1 MSVSQQLAEFIVS
14 TRYEQV
20 PEASLAMVQASLL
33 DYSAC
38 AIAGQHEPV
47 SEAIKAMMNA
57 EAGVGMA
64 SVIGQEQKLPARAA
78 ALINGACAHALD
90 YDDTHFDYIGHTS
103 VAVFP
108 AAIAMAEQVSAT
120 GKEFL
125 LAAQIGLEVAC
136 RVGAFMGRSHY
147 EAGYHQTATSGSF
160 GAAAAAAKLLG
171 LNTRQCQQ
179 MFGLLSSRA
188 SGLKNQFGSMG
199 KPYNAGMAASNGV
212 EVALLVSHGMDS
224 IENGLEA
231 AFAASHHGEADE
243 HALASLGSDYRFD
256 YISHKFH
263 ACCHGTHAALEAL
276 IDLRQDYNLLPDQIK
291 HIQVKVHPRW
301 LKVCDLPEPTSG
313 LQAKFSYR
321 MVLAMVM
328 QGLNTGDPLAYKDDL
343 HEQEGLQASMS
354 QLVVMASDQLS
365 DTQAEVR
372 VELLDGRSLNKA
384 YDCGATLPMDLLMIK
399 LTAKAQVL
407 VGAKAAASI
416 GEQVANLG
424 TNPGNAEVFKLA
436 LNG

>member
-1 MSVSQQLAEFIVS
+1 MNSSQQLAEFIVS
-14 TRYEQV
+14 TSFEQV

-38 AIAGQHEPV
+38 AVAGQN
-47 SEAIKAMMNA
+47 EAVVLAIRTMINA
-57 EAGVGMA
+57 EAGSGVA
-64 SVIGQEQKLPARAA
+64 SVIGQQQKLPARAA

-108 AAIAMAEQVSAT
+108 AAIAIAEQVSAT

-147 EAGYHQTATSGSF
+147 EAGFHQTATSGSF
-160 GAAAAAAKLLG
+160 GAAAAAAKLLS
-171 LNTRQCQQ
+171 LDTKQCQQ

-212 EVALLVSHGMDS
+212 EVALLVKYGMDS
-224 IENGLEA
+224 IEDGLEG
-231 AFAASHHGEADE
+231 AFVASHHGEGNNQ
-243 HALASLGSDYRFD
+243 ALVSLGQEYRFD

-263 ACCHGTHAALEAL
+263 ACCHGTHSALEAL
-276 IDLRQDYNLLPDQIK
+276 ISLRQDYNIKADQVRK
-291 HIQVKVHPRW
+291 IQVMVHPRW
-301 LKVCDLPEPTSG
+301 LKVCDLPAPTSG

-328 QGLNTGDPLAYKDDL
+328 QDLNTGDPLVYTDKL
-343 HEQEGLQASMS
+343 HEQAELQASMA
-354 QLVVMASDQLS
+354 QVEVKASGKLT
-365 DTQAEVR
+365 DTQTKISLA
-372 VELLDGRSLNKA
+372 LLDGRLLSKT
-384 YDCGATLPMDLLMIK
+384 YDCGAVLPMPVLMDK

-407 VGAKAAASI
+407 IGVQAVASI
-416 GEQVANLG
+416 SQQVADLLVNTEPFELII
-424 TNPGNAEVFKLA
+424 N
-436 LNG
+436 

>member
-1 MSVSQQLAEFIVS
+1 MQISQQLAEFIVA
-14 TRYEQV
+14 TRYEKV
-20 PEASLAMVQASLL
+20 PDASLAMVQASLL
-33 DYSAC
+33 DYCAC
-38 AIAGQHEPV
+38 AIAGQNEPV
-47 SEAIKAMMNA
+47 AQAIRAMMNA
-57 EAGVGMA
+57 EAGVGVA
-64 SVIGQEQKLPARAA
+64 SVIGQEAILPARAA
-78 ALINGACAHALD
+78 AMINGACAHALD

-108 AAIAMAEQVSAT
+108 AVIAMAQQVSAT

-147 EAGYHQTATSGSF
+147 EAGFHQTATSGSF
-160 GAAAAAAKLLG
+160 GAAAAAASLLG
-171 LNTRQCQQ
+171 LNSLQCQY

-224 IENGLEA
+224 VENGLEA
-231 AFAASHHGEADE
+231 DFVASHHGEANDQ
-243 HALASLGSDYRFD
+243 ALASLGSEYRFD

-276 IDLRQDYNLLPDQIK
+276 IGLRQDYDLRPDQIK
-291 HIQVKVHPRW
+291 HIQVKVHSRW
-301 LKVCDLPEPTSG
+301 LKVCDLPAPTSG

-328 QGLNTGDPLAYKDDL
+328 QGLNTGDPLAYTDHL
-343 HEQEGLQASMS
+343 HKQAGLQESMAQITVS
-354 QLVVMASDQLS
+354 GDEKLHDTQVEVGVTLS
-365 DTQAEVR
+365 DGR
-372 VELLDGRSLNKA
+372 VLHKA
-384 YDCGATLPMDLLMIK
+384 YDCGVILPMTLLMDK
-399 LTAKAQVL
+399 LTTKAQVL
-407 VGAKAAASI
+407 VGAEAAARISAQI
-416 GEQVANLG
+416 AV
-424 TNPGNAEVFKLA
+424 LA
-436 LNG
+436 YAKRFQLTLDS